1 MGNKTCTCNP
11 KSVVP
16 SKHFYAKGKVDIF
29 MVISLSDYLTP
40 ETRENLGRVRGGR
53 GFAEA
58 IRNLEPAKYFVPDRD
73 EEEIL
78 DSGHDF
84 QVFRRHL
91 IKEWFFTTFY
101 FQKELV
107 EVPDDPQLK
116 AALEKYEVRIRF
128 SRSGFL
134 EVKLTKPTNK
144 EGEKLLRR
152 SFYNAQVNLIL
163 RG

>member
-58 IRNLEPAKYFVPDRD
+58 IRNLEPAKFLSRTAMRKKSWIVAT
-73 EEEIL
+73 I
-78 DSGHDF
+78 
-84 QVFRRHL
+84 
-91 IKEWFFTTFY
+91 
-101 FQKELV
+101 
-107 EVPDDPQLK
+107 
-116 AALEKYEVRIRF
+116 
-128 SRSGFL
+128 SRSF
-134 EVKLTKPTNK
+134 VAT
-144 EGEKLLRR
+144 
-152 SFYNAQVNLIL
+152 
-163 RG
+163 